1 MRCLLFDGDP
11 NARNHLRTLLTEHFP
26 PIQIVAETTDL
37 ENARNALEES
47 QPDLALLNIDSEG
60 PNSLDLLREFKKE
73 GKLHFDIV
81 FLCEQPHFDLAVQA
95 LEFAALDFVVKPVHP
110 DALGKAIQTAL
121 HSYKNRTLVRNK
133 LEDLFQLNPKI
144 NGSETLCIPLLKGE
158 LAFVSFHE
166 IAYLESQ
173 TEVTR
178 IQLQSGDNIL
188 AMRNIGYFEKILI
201 PEQPFFRISQ
211 KIIVYIPYVRR
222 YNHQDLKVTLKN
234 GQSLDASRQGG
245 RDFRRHFLDQE
256 SRNIN
261 RDLLAFIYRWLKTKE
276 PER

>member
-11 NARNHLRTLLTEHFP
+11 SARNHLRTLLTENFT
-26 PIQIVAETTDL
+26 PIQIVAEPTDL

-47 QPDLALLNIDSEG
+47 YPDLALLNVDPKG

-73 GKLHFDIV
+73 GQLHFDV
-81 FLCEQPHFDLAVQA
+81 VLLCEQPHFDFAVQA
-95 LEFAALDFVVKPVHP
+95 LEFAALDFIVKPVR
-110 DALGKAIQTAL
+110 ANTLEKAIQTAL
-121 HSYKNRTLVRNK
+121 QGYKNRTLIRNK
-133 LEDLFQLNPKI
+133 LEALFQLNPKI
-144 NGSETLCIPLLKGE
+144 NYSETLCIPLLKGE
-158 LAFVSFHE
+158 LAFVPFHE

-178 IQLQSGDNIL
+178 IQLQSGDNVL

-211 KIIVYIPYVRR
+211 KIIVYMPYVRR

-234 GQSLDASRQGG
+234 GVSLDASRQGG

-256 SRNIN
+256 SREIN
-261 RDLLAFIYRWLKTKE
+261 RDLLSFIHRWLRTKE
-276 PER
+276 PDH